1 MVQGDSDERNYLQG
15 VDEVQLNQTASEG
28 PSLPPIMETR
38 VPTMSEETKVLCYF
52 KINISIV
59 FYSCDVPLAYISL

>member
-38 VPTMSEETKVLCYF
+38 VPTTSEETKALCYF
-52 KINISIV
+52 KINNVRGNKST
-59 FYSCDVPLAYISL
+59 LLL